1 MDMHKLNSLHNTGC
15 CCLDKVAA
23 FNNFKNGRT
32 KAVDKLVERQF
43 DDSVASDRNTEE
55 RGKIKKRTKI
65 DAVRQFGLPLLREWH
80 AVGRFFGGIGAIPRL
95 GRSVQVGKTIL
106 D

>member
-1 MDMHKLNSLHNTGC
+1 MDMHKLNSLHNTGW

-32 KAVDKLVERQF
+32 KAADKLVERQF

-65 DAVRQFGLPLLREWH
+65 DAVRQFGLPLLQEWH
-80 AVGRFFGGIGAIPRL
+80 EAIINHILNTDKRL
-95 GRSVQVGKTIL
+95 AAFLVASEQYCG
-106 D
+106 